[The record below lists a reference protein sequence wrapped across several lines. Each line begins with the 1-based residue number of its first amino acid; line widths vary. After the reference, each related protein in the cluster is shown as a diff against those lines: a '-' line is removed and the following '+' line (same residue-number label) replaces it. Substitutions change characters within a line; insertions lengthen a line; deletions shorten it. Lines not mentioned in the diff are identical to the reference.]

1 MDWFPIFVNLRG
13 ASCLVVGAGGVAL
26 RKIGQLLEAGAIV
39 VVVAPKAGRGV
50 ADLAAAKQIRYLE
63 CCFHPDMVKG
73 HRLVV
78 SATEHSDVNRAV
90 AEACTLHGV
99 LVNIVDDGPRSDF
112 IMPAIVDRSPLLVAV
127 SSGGKA
133 PVLAR
138 HVKALI
144 DDHLPAGI
152 GRLADLMGAYRDTVK
167 KHLGDITMRRRF
179 WERVIESPIAKSV
192 LDGNESEARGSM
204 LKLLDRTRVGK
215 PQGEVYLVGAG
226 PGDRDLL
233 TLKAARLMQQCDV
246 VLHDCLVS
254 PEILASV
261 RPEAERIN
269 VGKPFGSRGMSQAR
283 INELMVSLA
292 REGKRVLRLK
302 SGDPIIFG
310 RGGEEMAALAEARVA
325 FQVVPGITAASGCAA
340 YAGIPLT
347 HRDLAHSC
355 TLITGTTRDGRV
367 ADMDKLSPGQTVVF
381 YMPLPNIQAICDG
394 LSERGF
400 ADSTPTAL
408 ISRGTTVRQQI
419 FTAPLGSLQ
428 ALIAERRPPSPC
440 LLIVGDVVRL
450 RALLSQL
457 NPVPVQDRQ
466 GEAETWRAPGL
477 AP

>member
-26 RKIGQLLEAGAIV
+26 RKIGQLLEAGSLV
-39 VVVAPKAGRGV
+39 VVVAPKAGHGV
-50 ADLAAAKQIRYLE
+50 AGLAAAGKIRYLE
-63 CCFHPDMVKG
+63 SCFHPDMVKG
-73 HRLVV
+73 HRLIV
-78 SATEHSDVNRAV
+78 SATDRSDVNREV
-90 AEACTLHGV
+90 AAACTLHGV
-99 LVNIVDDGPRSDF
+99 LANIVDDGSRSDF

-138 HVKALI
+138 QVKALI
-144 DDHLPAGI
+144 DNHLPAGL
-152 GRLADLMGAYRDTVK
+152 GRLADLMGAFRDTVK
-167 KHLGDITMRRRF
+167 KHLGDSATRRRF
-179 WERVIESPIAKSV
+179 WERVLESPIAQSV
-192 LDGNESEARGSM
+192 LDGRESEARTSM
-204 LKLLDRTRVGK
+204 LKLLNETRMEK
-215 PQGEVYLVGAG
+215 SEGEVYLVGAG

-261 RPEAERIN
+261 RPEAERID
-269 VGKPFGSRGMSQAR
+269 VGKPFGSRGMSQAQ
-283 INELMVSLA
+283 INRLMVSLA
-292 REGKRVLRLK
+292 REGKKVLRLK

-310 RGGEEMAALAEARVA
+310 RGGEEMAALAEARVP

-347 HRDLAHSC
+347 HRDHAHSC
-355 TLITGTTRDGRV
+355 TLIAGTTRDGRV

-381 YMPLPNIQAICDG
+381 YMPLPNIEAICKG

-408 ISRGTTVRQQI
+408 ISRGTTARQQI
-419 FTAPLGSLQ
+419 FTAPLASLP
-428 ALIAERRPPSPC
+428 ALITERRPPSPS
-440 LLIVGDVVRL
+440 LLIVGDVVKLRERL
-450 RALLSQL
+450 S
-457 NPVPVQDRQ
+457 
-466 GEAETWRAPGL
+466 
-477 AP
+477 